1 MTTPRQDTPCKDD
14 LLKLPRWARVAFA
27 VRCAR
32 RVQPFV
38 ATWKAV
44 SKKQVEA
51 VEAALSLCE
60 ASARSGRVER
70 LLQAAS
76 ECAHAVYE
84 AALYH
89 PEHDDEDAA
98 TAAHVASDAGECAA
112 EEDNDAAAA
121 LADLVVG
128 ASCFASFYRHADEAD
143 LIAFRKA
150 AWSDYD
156 RLVEMASER
165 AWNDATPVDVDD
177 LGPL

>member
-1 MTTPRQDTPCKDD
+1 MTTPRNPTPYKDD
-14 LLKLPRWARVAFA
+14 LLKLPRWARVVFA

-38 ATWKAV
+38 GTWKAV
-44 SKKQVEA
+44 SKKQIEVVE
-51 VEAALSLCE
+51 VALALCE

-70 LLQAAS
+70 LLPAAS

-89 PEHDDEDAA
+89 ADHEDGDAA

-112 EEDNDAAAA
+112 EEDNYAAAA

-128 ASCFASFYRHADEAD
+128 ASCLASYSRHGDESD
-143 LIAFRKA
+143 LSAFRKA

-156 RLVEMASER
+156 RLAEMASAG
-165 AWNDATPVDVDD
+165 AWNDTTPVDIDD